1 MRARHKWLA
10 AVVLAGVAGAALR
23 GESRQNQKPF
33 RAETD
38 LVMVTATVLDREGR
52 TITNLAQS
60 DFTVREDGVP
70 QDITFFVLD
79 DRTPISLVVLVD
91 TSGSMSDKLD
101 DVQDA
106 LHHLVGNLKPDDE
119 IALLE
124 FSSRVR
130 MAADFGASPES
141 VRRAIRRLSANG
153 GTALFDAIV
162 DGLDTLSRG
171 HNRKKALVVVT
182 DGNDTGSHARL
193 GDVTDA
199 LTSSETTVYCLGIGH
214 GARGSFGHAFLDR
227 SDTVDIKTLRAIAEP
242 SGGRAE
248 LLENAHRGKV
258 DLVDEAV
265 LSMTAEL
272 TMQYTLGYYPT
283 RNEGR
288 QLPADRRH
296 DDTSAADSPDAERIS
311 RAESLNT
318 GAAPPPARAPNEATA
333 KPCFFD

>member
-1 MRARHKWLA
+1 MGARRSWLA
-10 AVVLAGVAGAALR
+10 TVILVIVGATSAGGKS
-23 GESRQNQKPF
+23 GQNQKTF
-33 RAETD
+33 RTETD
-38 LVMVTATVLDREGR
+38 LVMVTATVLDRDGR
-52 TITNLAQS
+52 TVTSLAQS

-70 QDITFFVLD
+70 QEIAFFVLD
-79 DRTPISLVVLVD
+79 DRTPLSLVVLVD

-106 LHHLVGNLKPDDE
+106 LQHLVGTLKPEDE

-124 FSSRVR
+124 FSNRVR
-130 MAADFGASPES
+130 MVADFGASSES

-153 GTALFDAIV
+153 GTALFDAII
-162 DGLDTLSRG
+162 DGAETLARG
-171 HNRKKALVVVT
+171 RNRKKALVVVT
-182 DGNDTGSHARL
+182 DGNDTASRARL
-193 GDVTDA
+193 GDVVDA
-199 LTSSETTVYCLGIGH
+199 LNSSETTVYCLGIGH

-272 TMQYTLGYYPT
+272 TRQYTLGYYPT
-283 RNEGR
+283 RAAKDGSY
-288 QLPADRRH
+288 RRIDVTTTH
-296 DDTSAADSPDAERIS
+296 PQQTVRT
-311 RAESLNT
+311 RR
-318 GAAPPPARAPNEATA
+318 GYRAPSR
-333 KPCFFD
+333 